1 LTEETF
7 MVGFRGLD
15 WIYDV
20 TTDTDTIAARAR
32 DFEQRIAATPISQ
45 PRNDRDARVRRVPL
59 QRRRRSGRGGIE
71 PSSGGLGRRTPA
83 HRQASAA

>member
-1 LTEETF
+1 

-20 TTDTDTIAARAR
+20 TTDTNTIAARAR
-32 DFEQRIAATPISQ
+32 AFEQQIASMTTSQ
-45 PRNDRDARVRRVPL
+45 PRNDSDARVRLAPL
-59 QRRRRSGRGGIE
+59 QARRRGCGDGVE
-71 PSSGGLGRRTPA
+71 SSSRDLRRRMPE